1 VTTITV
7 IHEVLREY
15 RNQFNKIFDLVCCV
29 YPTAPLIKI
38 QHLKEGLELLN
49 SKNYDSVYPVVS
61 YGYPVWRGVEISK
74 GGKSKMIWPEYQNY
88 RSQDLKTVYHDAGQ
102 WYWMNIGRLKDSVFT
117 QNSASIVLS
126 ESEVQDVDTYAD
138 WTLAELKYKLSN
150 EV

>member
-1 VTTITV
+1 M
-7 IHEVLREY
+7 
-15 RNQFNKIFDLVCCV
+15 
-29 YPTAPLIKI
+29 
-38 QHLKEGLELLN
+38 LN

-61 YGYPVWRGVEISK
+61 YGYPVWRGVEISE